1 MRSISRNELG
11 AEWFLHINSNTLR
24 RNTPAP
30 SGPIPAAADWAR
42 HNLAFSP
49 DPTQEAILN
58 SPTARLLLCCSRQW
72 GKSTI
77 TALKA
82 VHFVLHHPNCL
93 ILTASRTLAQSAE
106 WLRKAKSFLR
116 HLSVPFTTDRI
127 HQHSLVLP
135 NLSRIVCLSDVPDN
149 VVGISSPDLIVIDE
163 AARVSEDLIVALIP
177 MLAAS
182 QGSLWVLS
190 TPYKQTG
197 FFYEAWHR
205 NSELWTRFLVTAEN
219 CARISPDFLAEA
231 RTLIGDTKF
240 RREFLCEF
248 KAGDDQIFTRELIDR
263 AFQPGS
269 LFNGGK
275 PLWKG

>member
-1 MRSISRNELG
+1 MRSHSPTNLG
-11 AEWFLHINSNTLR
+11 AEWFLHVNAATLR
-24 RNTPAP
+24 RNAQAPAGAFR
-30 SGPIPAAADWAR
+30 SVADWAR
-42 HNLAFSP
+42 SQCDFSP
-49 DPTQEAILN
+49 DPTQETILD
-58 SPTARLLLCCSRQW
+58 SSAPRLLLCCSRQW

-82 VHFVLHHPNCL
+82 VHFALHNPGSL
-93 ILTASRTLAQSAE
+93 ILIASRTIPQSAE
-106 WLRKAKSFLR
+106 WLRKANSFLR
-116 HLSVPFTTDRI
+116 HLSVLVRTDGI
-127 HQHSLVLP
+127 HRHSLVLP

-149 VVGISSPDLIVIDE
+149 VVGISGPGLIVIDE
-163 AARVSEDLIVALIP
+163 AARVSENLIVALIP

-182 QGSLWVLS
+182 NGHLWVLS

-205 NSELWTRFLVTAEN
+205 NSDLWTRFLVTAEN

-231 RTLIGDTKF
+231 RIHIGDTQF

-263 AFQPGS
+263 AFRPGK

-275 PLWKG
+275 PLCNG